1 MLNKTNITDA
11 AILMVALINPI
22 PANWKKLPC
31 IFGISS
37 KKTIKNA
44 IENDENI
51 FKIKNVNII
60 FLSFLTSSTFFNFAI
75 EIINNIKVVRPKPP
89 DG

>member
-1 MLNKTNITDA
+1 MLNKTDITDA

-31 IFGISS
+31 IFGIRF

-44 IENDENI
+44 IKNDENI
-51 FKIKNVNII
+51 FKIKNSRKNCQKPLTKF
-60 FLSFLTSSTFFNFAI
+60 FLQEKRLKFQHYKA
-75 EIINNIKVVRPKPP
+75 
-89 DG
+89 